1 MLLEVPV
8 GKSSK
13 ETKELQVAC
22 PVVCVADDKD
32 WHRRVGRAEAA
43 DFVLEKIWGFPEIG
57 VPPNHQF

>member
-1 MLLEVPV
+1 VLWELFAQVLLEVPV

-32 WHRRVGRAEAA
+32 SWHFSEGWADRSRVCAG
-43 DFVLEKIWGFPEIG
+43 
-57 VPPNHQF
+57 